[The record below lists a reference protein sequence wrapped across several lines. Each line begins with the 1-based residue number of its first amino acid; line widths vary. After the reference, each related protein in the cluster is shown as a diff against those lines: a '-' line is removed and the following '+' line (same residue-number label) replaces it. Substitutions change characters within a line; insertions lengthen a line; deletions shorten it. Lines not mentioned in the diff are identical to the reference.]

1 MTQRLEEA
9 FRAASRLPPAE
20 QDALAELLL
29 AELSSEV
36 EWDRQFAAT
45 ADRLTQMADEA
56 HAEHLQ
62 GRTEPL
68 DPDRL

>member
-9 FRAASRLPPAE
+9 FRAAARLPPAD

-29 AELSSEV
+29 AEVASEA
-36 EWDRQFAAT
+36 EWDRQFAST
-45 ADRLTQMADEA
+45 ADRLAALADEA
-56 HAEHLQ
+56 HVEYVQ
-62 GRTEPL
+62 GRTQPL